1 MNTMHDRSFL
11 LRTLTRCALG
21 VLTLRVVALRV
32 VALRVVALRVV
43 ALSALALAAF
53 PCHGEKLP
61 PFRQISPEG
70 KARYLFSDRYHRI
83 GNDYVTPHIRWA
95 KPLAGGSV
103 RALVIAKRWAHRE
116 TVELAQRLSLDY
128 AAIMTL
134 EDPDHFVPT
143 KDDFRNIVGCNPE
156 EFRAEFEK
164 KLAGD
169 YDVILLG
176 NFKWKVL
183 PADIEEKIVS
193 KLEQGTGLVL
203 VVPPDS
209 TNERLDKILSRPR
222 VAEAEQAIQ
231 LAVPVAH
238 VPGLA
243 EAIGDREG
251 PLVQCV
257 RYGAGNVVVL
267 RYAKS
272 MYEGD
277 YSSFGMTPRPTNKV
291 VVPALAFDYYQSL
304 VARAVVWAAGKQSQ
318 VRIGGVGIRT
328 TPVSAEQFAA
338 EPLEIQIKNL
348 SETNVS
354 AAVEVVARPWSGE
367 EEQAVGQT
375 VEVAPGDSQVL
386 LSLPRLRGG
395 PHFVD
400 VWIRQEGK
408 VLDWFS
414 GYVEIVPDGKVA
426 AIEFTRPSFPIG
438 GTVDGS
444 VSLAGSIDA
453 KTQLEIEMS
462 DSFGRVMAR
471 DVVVPNRSPSTVT
484 FSFPFEQPI
493 AVQHQIVATLTDA
506 EGVVDRQERLFA
518 PSDLPP
524 YDDFAVLAFGAHGTN
539 YYRSRMIAQRCGELG
554 MDSVYVWP
562 ASSHDLKHEVDWQRS
577 PLAYWT
583 TRAGMSL
590 GIYATY
596 LGGQMTDGV
605 RKPCLSDPAFIAGKT
620 EKIGTAARI
629 FRHMG
634 GVFYSTGDEYVLSE
648 PGEHGCSS
656 EWCLGGFCEW
666 LKKKHGTLERLN
678 LAWDAD
684 FATWEQVERVD
695 LAKAQ
700 ASGNYSQWSDGRAHM
715 EHVFTNIHALLRAEV
730 EQHHPGAPVGEEGM
744 FPVGTYWGVDWEE
757 YRDAATIVHG
767 YDRRVQHE
775 QIRSLARPG
784 SLTGYWFGSYH
795 ELADCSEPKMRAHPW
810 FSLFNGYNGAWWFTA
825 AGFGT
830 EREGSFNPDLTVNAA
845 FDWSMQEVREIKR
858 GPGKLLLNCQRRHDG
873 VAIHYSAA
881 SDRAAYAHPFGKPH
895 WTGAVWHARQAIGPA
910 TCAWDLI
917 LEDLGLQYEYVCTG
931 DIEAG
936 ALVKQGFKAFIMP
949 VSQALTQREA
959 HEIQQFVRSGG
970 IVIADQRPGVLNSD
984 LNPSHPAML
993 DNLFGIT
1000 RQSRSKELREVDLTI
1015 TLGSAK
1021 RHLPASAV
1029 DEGVQPTTGASH
1041 GGSRQHPAVIQ
1052 NHFGDGRATLL
1063 NFSIGDYYDE
1073 WRGEGA
1079 LVTDLRNTSWGE
1091 NIRGLIADLLA
1102 EGSIQPRVHVRQ
1114 EDGKPLIAVESVFF
1128 EEGHNQYLGLLY
1140 KPDMIS
1146 FFLGNKDW
1154 IANHYDLQPD
1164 ISPQPILVQLER
1176 PYHVYDVRQGKYAG
1190 VTDQISTKIA
1200 PGEALLYA
1208 LLPYRVTGV
1217 SVQGPAEVTLGQQAS
1232 FHAAVSTSVS
1242 KSGSTSVSTSVS
1254 TPVPAEGD
1262 GGETPGAELH
1272 CFRVEVISPSGE
1284 VVKEYAQNV
1293 LAPEG
1298 AAGFSV
1304 PFALSDAEGV
1314 WQLSIKDIATG
1325 VTAQS
1330 EVKLIARSAP

>member
-1 MNTMHDRSFL
+1 MYDRSFL
-11 LRTLTRCALG
+11 LGTLARCALG
-21 VLTLRVVALRV
+21 VPALRVPALRV

-43 ALSALALAAF
+43 ALGILAMGALT
-53 PCHGEKLP
+53 CHAEKMA

-70 KARYLFSDRYHRI
+70 KARYLFSDRYHQL

-128 AAIMTL
+128 TAIMTQ

-143 KDDFRNIVGCNPE
+143 NDYTQNIVGCAPE
-156 EFRAEFEK
+156 EFRAEFEQ

-169 YDVILLG
+169 YDVILIG

-183 PADIEEKIVS
+183 PPDLEQKIVR
-193 KLEQGTGLVL
+193 KLEQGVGLVL
-203 VVPPDS
+203 VLAPDS
-209 TNERLDKILSRPR
+209 TNEKLDEILSRPR
-222 VAEAEQAIQ
+222 VAEAERAIQ
-231 LAVPVAH
+231 GAVPIAE

-243 EAIGDREG
+243 EAAGDREG

-257 RYGAGNVVVL
+257 RYGAANVVVV

-272 MYEGD
+272 MYVGD
-277 YSSFGMTPRPTNKV
+277 YSTFGMTPRPANKV

-304 VARAVVWAAGKQSQ
+304 VAKAVVWAAGKQSQ
-318 VRIGGVGIRT
+318 VQIAGIGIGAS
-328 TPVSAEQFAA
+328 PVSAEQFAA
-338 EPLEIQIKNL
+338 EPLKIQIKNL
-348 SETNVS
+348 STKTVS
-354 AAVEVVARPWSGE
+354 ASVEVVARGWSGE
-367 EEQAVGQT
+367 REQARLQA
-375 VEVAPGDSQVL
+375 VEVAPGDSQVSV
-386 LSLPRLRGG
+386 SLPRLRGG

-400 VWIRQEGK
+400 VWIRQDGA
-408 VLDWFS
+408 VLDWFTD
-414 GYVEIVPDGKVA
+414 YVEIVPAAKVA
-426 AIEFTRPSFPIG
+426 AIEFTQPSFPIG

-444 VSLAGSIDA
+444 VSLAGAIHSH
-453 KTQLEIEMS
+453 TQLEIEMV
-462 DSFGRVMAR
+462 DSFERVMAR
-471 DVVVPNRSPSTVT
+471 DVVVPSRLPSTVT
-484 FSFPFEQPI
+484 FSFDFEQPI
-493 AVQHQIVATLTDA
+493 AVQHRIVATLTDSK
-506 EGVVDRQERLFA
+506 GVVDRQERLFA

-539 YYRSRMIAQRCGELG
+539 YYRNRMIAQRCHELG

-562 ASSHDLKHEVDWQRS
+562 ASIHAMEGEVDWQRS

-596 LGGQMTDGV
+596 LGGPMKDGV
-605 RKPCLSDPAFIAGKT
+605 RKPCLSDPAFIASKS
-620 EKIGTAARI
+620 EKIGTAARE

-634 GVFYSTGDEYVLSE
+634 GIFYSTGDEYVLSE

-656 EWCLGGFCEW
+656 EWCLAGFREW
-666 LKKKHGTLERLN
+666 LQKKHGTLQRLN
-678 LAWDAD
+678 HAWDAD

-695 LAKAQ
+695 LAGAKD
-700 ASGNYSQWSDGRAHM
+700 SENYAQWSDGRAHM

-744 FPVGTYWGVDWEE
+744 FPVGTYWGVDWEI

-795 ELADCSEPKMRAHPW
+795 ELGDCSEPKMRAHPW

-845 FDWSMQEVREIKR
+845 FDWSMQEAREIKR

-895 WTGAVWHARQAIGPA
+895 WSGAVHHARQAIGPA

-931 DIEAG
+931 DIEEG
-936 ALVKQGFKAFIMP
+936 ALVKQGFKAFVMP
-949 VSQALTQREA
+949 VSQSLTQREA
-959 HEIQQFVRSGG
+959 RQIEQFVRMGG

-984 LNPSHPAML
+984 LNPSHPGML
-993 DNLFGIT
+993 DKLFGIA
-1000 RQSRSKELREVDLTI
+1000 RQSRSEESRSEESLSEELREVDLTV

-1021 RHLPASAV
+1021 HHLPASAV
-1029 DEGVQPTTGASH
+1029 DEGVQPTTGTPH
-1041 GGSRQHPAVIQ
+1041 GGSRQHPVVIQ

-1063 NFSIGDYYDE
+1063 NFSLGDYYDE

-1079 LVTDLRNTSWGE
+1079 LVTDLRNTAWGE
-1091 NIRGLIADLLA
+1091 NIRGLIAGLLA

-1114 EDGKPLIAVESVFF
+1114 ENGKPLIAVESVFF

-1146 FFLGNKDW
+1146 FFLGNNDW

-1164 ISPQPILVQLER
+1164 ISPQPIQVQLDR
-1176 PYHVYDVRQGKYAG
+1176 RYHLYDVRQGEYVG
-1190 VTDQISTKIA
+1190 VTDHISTKIA
-1200 PGEALLYA
+1200 PGGALLYS
-1208 LLPYRVTGV
+1208 LLPQRVTGI
-1217 SVQGPAEVTLGQQAS
+1217 SVRGPDEVTLGEPAS
-1232 FHAAVSTSVS
+1232 FHLALRPDDSGEETGAA
-1242 KSGSTSVSTSVS
+1242 G
-1254 TPVPAEGD
+1254 
-1262 GGETPGAELH
+1262 LH
-1272 CFRVEVISPSGE
+1272 CYHVEVTSPAGE

-1293 LAPEG
+1293 LAPGG

-1314 WQLSIKDIATG
+1314 WRLAIKDVATG
-1325 VTAQS
+1325 VEAEA
-1330 EVKLIARSAP
+1330 EVKLVAPEAE